1 MQVNPSDIDFS
12 MLVEI
17 PLYSCA
23 VSAGQPSF
31 TDDYLQSSIMVPA
44 ALGLLPE
51 TSFALVV
58 AGDSMSGVGI
68 VDRDIVFVHKSL
80 EPVHGKIVVAA
91 VNGEQTIKRLYRRNG
106 QVKLLPENPDYQPI
120 AIHPEVDLV
129 IQGVV
134 IGMYRPY

>member
-1 MQVNPSDIDFS
+1 MPINPSDIDFS
-12 MLVEI
+12 ILVEI
-17 PLYSCA
+17 PLFLCP
-23 VSAGQPSF
+23 VSAGQPSS
-31 TDDYLQSSIMVPA
+31 TDDYVQSSIKVPA

-68 VDRDIVFVHKSL
+68 VDRDIVFVNKSI

-91 VNGEQTIKRLYRRNG
+91 INGEQTIKRLYRRDG
-106 QVKLLPENPDYQPI
+106 QVRLLPENPDYQPI
-120 AIHPEVDLV
+120 AIHPEIDLI